1 MYSQHVNQTLLL
13 TEVTHINVSLGGVG
27 IPPAGLTLATW
38 IQRSNVLVV
47 LHVRGCI
54 KILTEQGW
62 QSREAASQTLT
73 PPLPLLA
80 CHFEV
85 MAVPCFVM
93 CEAVRLRGPI
103 RELSV

>member
-1 MYSQHVNQTLLL
+1 MYSQHVTQTMLL
-13 TEVTHINVSLGGVG
+13 TEVTHINISPGGGV
-27 IPPAGLTLATW
+27 PPAGFPLATW

-47 LHVRGCI
+47 LHVRGGI
-54 KILTEQGW
+54 KVLTEQGW
-62 QSREAASQTLT
+62 QSREVASQTHT

-80 CHFEV
+80 RHFEV

-93 CEAVRLRGPI
+93 CEAVRLRVPI